1 MLTQL
6 QIRDFAIVESLD
18 LELEAGMTV
27 LTGETGAG
35 KSILVGAVG
44 LVLGDRADADAVR
57 HGAERAEVSA
67 GFDLATNPAAQAW
80 LCAQE
85 LDADEECV
93 LRRTLS
99 REGRSRAYVNGR
111 PVPLQALKAVGTL
124 LVDIHGQ
131 HEHQSLLRPEV
142 QRHWLDACGGH
153 LELAREVERAWRRW
167 KGLEREHAALLAD
180 ASDGAARTELLT
192 YQLRELE
199 ALGLTEDELP
209 LLEEEHRR
217 LANAER
223 LIGTAQET
231 LAALYEDDERS
242 VAAVLGGA
250 LAAVQGLQELDP
262 RLAGIG
268 EYLENARIQVD
279 EAADELRTYLD
290 RLDLDPERLR
300 RIEERLSTIHDLAR
314 KHRVAPA
321 ELPARRL
328 ALEEELHALTQVDV
342 RRTDL
347 ESVRAAAH
355 RAFEDAAG
363 QLGTRRKRAAAR
375 LSRRITE
382 AMQDLGMP
390 GGRFEVGL
398 RTATEGGPGGHEGVE
413 FLVSANPGQPP
424 RPLRKVAS
432 GGELSRISLAVQIT
446 SLGEEALPSLIF
458 DEVDSGIGGAVAETV
473 GRHLRSLGGRHQV
486 LCVTHLP
493 QVASLAHHHLQV
505 DKHTRR
511 GTTRTRIR
519 VLDPGERVGE
529 VARMLGGLE
538 ITPQTLAHAEE
549 MVQRGRG

>member
-1 MLTQL
+1 MRTTTSPRRGAHRLPAHGNDGVLTQL

-250 LAAVQGLQELDP
+250 LAAVQG
-262 RLAGIG
+262 
-268 EYLENARIQVD
+268 
-279 EAADELRTYLD
+279 
-290 RLDLDPERLR
+290 
-300 RIEERLSTIHDLAR
+300 
-314 KHRVAPA
+314 
-321 ELPARRL
+321 
-328 ALEEELHALTQVDV
+328 
-342 RRTDL
+342 
-347 ESVRAAAH
+347 
-355 RAFEDAAG
+355 
-363 QLGTRRKRAAAR
+363 
-375 LSRRITE
+375 
-382 AMQDLGMP
+382 
-390 GGRFEVGL
+390 
-398 RTATEGGPGGHEGVE
+398 
-413 FLVSANPGQPP
+413 
-424 RPLRKVAS
+424 
-432 GGELSRISLAVQIT
+432 
-446 SLGEEALPSLIF
+446 
-458 DEVDSGIGGAVAETV
+458 
-473 GRHLRSLGGRHQV
+473 
-486 LCVTHLP
+486 
-493 QVASLAHHHLQV
+493 
-505 DKHTRR
+505 
-511 GTTRTRIR
+511 
-519 VLDPGERVGE
+519 
-529 VARMLGGLE
+529 
-538 ITPQTLAHAEE
+538 
-549 MVQRGRG
+549 